1 MKQNSRIAIVILML
15 IISFSACKEDNYVDW
30 KVKNELWLAKNKTQ
44 PGVVTTASGLQ
55 YKIIDEGWSYNR
67 KPSRSSDTYVKYTGG
82 LINDSTFQSATT
94 ITKISLWDSGVL
106 EGWKEGLPKIHDG
119 GSIILYIPS
128 NLGYGK
134 DGYGTAIPPHSTL
147 IFKIDLESSLN

>member
-15 IISFSACKEDNYVDW
+15 IISFTACKEDNYVDW
-30 KVKNELWLAKNKTQ
+30 KVKNELWLEKNKTQ

-67 KPSRSSDTYVKYTGG
+67 KPSKNSDVYVKYTGG
-82 LINDSTFQSATT
+82 LINDSTFQSTTTT
-94 ITKISLWDSGVL
+94 IGLWDTSVL
-106 EGWKEGLPKIHDG
+106 AGWKEGLPKIHDG

-134 DGYGTAIPPHSTL
+134 DGSGTIPSHSTL
-147 IFKIDLESSLN
+147 IFKIDLISSQN

>member
-1 MKQNSRIAIVILML
+1 MKQNSRISIVILML
-15 IISFSACKEDNYVDW
+15 IISFSACKEDNYIDW
-30 KVKNELWLAKNKTQ
+30 KVKNELWLANNKTQ

-67 KPSRSSDTYVKYTGG
+67 KPNIKSIITVTFTGV
-82 LINDSTFQSATT
+82 LIDGSTFE
-94 ITKISLWDSGVL
+94 SGSYYSYYLYSRVK
-106 EGWKEGLPKIHDG
+106 GWQEALPKIHDG

-134 DGYGTAIPPHSTL
+134 DGSGTSIPPYSTL
-147 IFKIDLESSLN
+147 IFKIDLESSNN

>member
-1 MKQNSRIAIVILML
+1 MKQNSRIAILILM
-15 IISFSACKEDNYVDW
+15 IIIGFSACKEDNYIDW
-30 KVKNELWLAKNKTQ
+30 KVKNELWLANNKTQ

-67 KPSRSSDTYVKYTGG
+67 KPSRSSWVVAKYSGK
-82 LINDSTFQSATT
+82 LINDTIFDSATYDDYLA
-94 ITKISLWDSGVL
+94 KAYV

-128 NLGYGK
+128 SLA
-134 DGYGTAIPPHSTL
+134 YGTDGSGTSIPPHSTL

>member
-67 KPSRSSDTYVKYTGG
+67 KPSKSSWVVANYSGK
-82 LINDSTFQSATT
+82 LINDSTF
-94 ITKISLWDSGVL
+94 DSGEYNYYLSSAVA
-106 EGWKEGLPKIHDG
+106 GWQEALPKIHDG
-119 GSIILYIPS
+119 GSILLYIPS
-128 NLGYGK
+128 NLGYGT
-134 DGYGTAIPPHSTL
+134 DGSGTSIPPHSTL
-147 IFKIDLESSLN
+147 IFKIDLESSSN

>member
-1 MKQNSRIAIVILML
+1 MKQNSRIVIVILMI
-15 IISFSACKEDNYVDW
+15 IISFSACKEDNYIDW
-30 KVKNELWLAKNKTQ
+30 KVKNDLWLEKNKTQ

-67 KPSRSSDTYVKYTGG
+67 KPNKTSHVDLKYV
-82 LINDSTFQSATT
+82 L
-94 ITKISLWDSGVL
+94 SLVDGSKLQSGVISQYL
-106 EGWKEGLPKIHDG
+106 NDPYSVLIPGFIEGVTKIHDG

-134 DGYGTAIPPHSTL
+134 DGSGTTIPSHSTL
-147 IFKIDLESSLN
+147 IYQIDLDSSQN